1 VAAPE
6 KGTCAA
12 ILGTLASD
20 MTCIRRHSRKTR
32 VGCTTNDG
40 DIHERVN
47 PSPIPGGGHTCVGVV
62 LRVPKQEARGWLPVT
77 PVPGRLAH
85 NRLRPGLPSQRGWTV
100 INCSQRPI
108 SRRDNTNNRACP
120 TVPVLEWTVTTIVAK
135 GTVQATGTSGSGNT
149 ASRCDTQCTPGLDV
163 PRAALAT
170 VTFPRLQQARS
181 WTVAPRPYCNKT
193 LR

>member
-1 VAAPE
+1 MM
-6 KGTCAA
+6 GTYTNV
-12 ILGTLASD
+12 LTLRPSQEVVTLQVVSASSSG
-20 MTCIRRHSRKTR
+20 CRNRRH
-32 VGCTTNDG
+32 
-40 DIHERVN
+40 
-47 PSPIPGGGHTCVGVV
+47 GGGCPSH
-62 LRVPKQEARGWLPVT
+62 RS
-77 PVPGRLAH
+77 LAH

-108 SRRDNTNNRACP
+108 SGRDNTNCRACP
-120 TVPVLEWTVTTIVAK
+120 TVPILEWTVTTIVAK
-135 GTVQATGTSGSGNT
+135 GTVQVTGTSGSGNT
-149 ASRCDTQCTPGLDV
+149 PSRCDTQCTPGLDV